1 MTAWRAVVLTL
12 CGVAVAAALGAAA
25 FVWSGLYSVAATR
38 EHFQFVY
45 GVLETTMR
53 HSVQR
58 SARKV
63 QVPADLAT
71 PARVQRGAAC
81 FRAHCVQCHGA
92 PGVAQAPIGRG
103 MQPLP
108 GPLVDAHLR
117 WQPRELY
124 WITRHGIRM
133 SGMPAWEFRLA
144 DEDLWALVAFV
155 NRLPQ
160 MTPTD
165 YAAATQQVQPA
176 GDGGRSEAARVDGC
190 GFTQA
195 QRDARPQRGP
205 DLERGRMALSQY
217 ACTACHTIPG
227 TTGSAPQV
235 GPPLAGLA
243 RRTLIAGK
251 LANTPDNMVR
261 WLREP
266 RAVDPLTAMP
276 DLEVTEAD
284 ARDIAAYLATLR

>member
-1 MTAWRAVVLTL
+1 MTPWRAAVLTL

-25 FVWSGLYSVAATR
+25 FIWSGLYSVAATR

-45 GVLETTMR
+45 SILETAMR
-53 HSVQR
+53 QSVQR
-58 SARKV
+58 SARSV
-63 QVPADLAT
+63 QLPPDLDT

-81 FRAHCVQCHGA
+81 FRDHCVQCHGA

-124 WITRHGIRM
+124 WITKHGIRM

-144 DEDLWALVAFV
+144 EEDLWALVAFV

-160 MTPTD
+160 MGPAD
-165 YAAATQQVQPA
+165 YAAATQVRYSSRP
-176 GDGGRSEAARVDGC
+176 GAATTPDC
-190 GFTQA
+190 GLSLA
-195 QRDARPQRGP
+195 QRDAAPQRSP
-205 DLERGRMALSQY
+205 DLERGRTALSQY
-217 ACTACHTIPG
+217 ACTACHSIPG
-227 TTGSAPQV
+227 VTSSSPQV

-243 RRTLIAGK
+243 TRTLIAGR

-261 WLREP
+261 WLRHP